1 MLVADSVA
9 DATAFDKWRWGSLT
23 SVIDVNDGVMD
34 KSNTLMCK
42 AHKEGK
48 KYGFFGKYS
57 CVTFDSLHKYLPSKL
72 YLRKI

>member
-34 KSNTLMCK
+34 KSVWIYFLLRLK
-42 AHKEGK
+42 A
-48 KYGFFGKYS
+48 
-57 CVTFDSLHKYLPSKL
+57 SLFPATDY
-72 YLRKI
+72 